1 MLIFRRIKKVSDK
14 VGLPPGTLIYVGK
27 RVIEEEQIIVIDY
40 NKEQYEMKN
49 VESIDKNLS
58 NIKESF
64 IKWINLDGLGQIE
77 NIEKL
82 GTQFNL
88 HPLLLEDIV
97 NPNQRPKIENFEN
110 IIFIILKMLRWDK
123 DIKKV
128 RTEQISMVLG
138 ANYVITFKETKSD
151 VFTPIIDRL
160 SQSKG
165 IIRNMGADYLIYA
178 LIDVIIDNYFVIL
191 EKIGKKL
198 DEIEEEL
205 VENPTNETLQEIH
218 ILKREL
224 ITLRKFVWPSRNVI
238 NGLQRDS
245 SFFKDTTQ
253 LYLRDVYDHIVT
265 IIDSFENYR
274 DVISSML
281 DIYLSSISNK
291 MNEIMKILTIISTIF
306 IPLSFLA
313 GFYGMNFLYMPEIK
327 SPIAYPILIIIMIFI
342 AILMLFFFRR
352 KRWL

>member
-1 MLIFRRIKKVSDK
+1 MLIFHRIKKVSDK

-49 VESIDKNLS
+49 VGSIDKNLS

-123 DIKKV
+123 EIKKV
-128 RTEQISMVLG
+128 RSEQISMVLG
-138 ANYVITFKETKSD
+138 TNYVMTFKEMRSD
-151 VFTPIIDRL
+151 VFNPIIERL
-160 SQSKG
+160 NQSKG
-165 IIRNMGADYLIYA
+165 NVRSMGADYLIYT

-198 DEIEEEL
+198 DELEEEL
-205 VENPTNETLQEIH
+205 VENPTTETLQEIH
-218 ILKREL
+218 QIKREV
-224 ITLRKFVWPSRNVI
+224 ITLRKFIWPSRNVI
-238 NGLQRDS
+238 NGLQREGS
-245 SFFKDTTQ
+245 YFKDTTQ
-253 LYLRDVYDHIVT
+253 IYLRDVYDHIVT

-313 GFYGMNFLYMPEIK
+313 GFYGMNFLYMPEVK
-327 SPIAYPILIIIMIFI
+327 SPIAYPILIVIMTLI

-352 KRWL
+352 KKWI

>member
-138 ANYVITFKETKSD
+138 ANYVMTFKEMRSD
-151 VFTPIIDRL
+151 VFNPIIERL

-165 IIRNMGADYLIYA
+165 NVRNMGADYLIYT

-205 VENPTNETLQEIH
+205 VENPTVVTLQEIH
-218 ILKREL
+218 QIKREV
-224 ITLRKFVWPSRNVI
+224 ITLRKFIWPSRNVI
-238 NGLQRDS
+238 NGLQREVS
-245 SFFKDTTQ
+245 YFKDTTQ
-253 LYLRDVYDHIVT
+253 IYLRDVYDHIVT

-313 GFYGMNFLYMPEIK
+313 GFYGMNFLYMPELK
-327 SPIAYPILIIIMIFI
+327 SPVAYPILIMVMIFLG
-342 AILMLFFFRR
+342 ILMLFFFRR
-352 KRWL
+352 KKWI